1 MIGQTV
7 SHYRVLNKLGGGGMG
22 VVYEAEDLKLG
33 RRVALKFLP
42 DELEADP
49 HALERLRREARA
61 ASSLQ
66 HPHICTIHDV
76 DEHEGRP
83 FIAMELLEGETLRDR
98 LGPGPLKAETLLE
111 LGIQIADAL
120 EAAHARGI
128 LHRDIKPA
136 NIFVTKRG
144 EAKLLDFGLA
154 KHAETPSAG
163 GDTEAATAMPEAH
176 LTSPGSALGTV
187 AYMSPEQAR
196 GEALDPRSDIFS
208 CGAVLYEMATGRQ
221 PFTGNTSAVIFEAI
235 LNRAPVPPVQLNPS
249 LPEELTRIVN
259 RALEKD
265 RDLRYQSAAELKSE
279 LKRLKRD
286 SESAPSGRTAVTSAS
301 PASRKPRWWIPA
313 AAGVVIAIA
322 AAAAWVVSRSGPG
335 THAAGAQTT
344 LAVLPF
350 QNLAGDPSLD
360 HLRLALPDEVVT
372 TLSYIPT
379 LAIRPFASTQKYA
392 KGDVDP
398 QAAGRE
404 LRVADVLTGHFQKEN
419 DQLRVTLEVVDTENN
434 RLLWRDTASAAVSDP
449 IRLRDGISQRLRQGL
464 FPLLG
469 GGGGSTVEASTRP
482 RNPEAYDLFLRSAP
496 FTTDPEPNA
505 KGIEL
510 LERAVRLDPDY
521 APAWAALGNRYY
533 YVGGSGSGRQY
544 AQARAAIDRAL
555 SLDPNMSEAAEY
567 SIVLET
573 EGGRL
578 AEADER
584 ARDLLRRRPNDA
596 RAHFAQAYVLRYAGL
611 IEEAARH
618 CDAARA
624 ADPQNREF
632 RSCSEVFSQLGDF
645 AKARSYIALD
655 DPSSRWSREQLAEV
669 LFREK
674 KLDEAAGLLTEQR
687 FGDIA
692 SLVLKT
698 GSQADRDRT
707 ADGVATKALEERDSE
722 NRYDVAVW
730 LAGCGY
736 RELALKL
743 LRRAVED
750 NYLAVPAMDRNVAF
764 DPIRKDPEFG
774 AIREEAL
781 RRQKQF
787 VARRSPTSAA
797 VKGAAGT
804 ALAVTKGAAGA

>member
-196 GEALDPRSDIFS
+196 GEALDPRSDVFS

-301 PASRKPRWWIPA
+301 PAARKPRWWIPA
-313 AAGVVIAIA
+313 AAGAAIVIAA
-322 AAAAWVVSRSGPG
+322 VAAWAFSHHGSG

-469 GGGGSTVEASTRP
+469 GSVSATAQAATHP
-482 RNPEAYDLFLRSAP
+482 RNPEAYDLFLRSAAL
-496 FTTDPEPNA
+496 TSDPEPNRQ
-505 KGIEL
+505 GIEL

-533 YVGGSGSGRQY
+533 YVGGSGSGTAY
-544 AQARAAIDRAL
+544 AQSRAAIERAL
-555 SLDPNMSEAAEY
+555 ALDPNMSEATEY

-611 IEEAARH
+611 LEEAGRH

-632 RSCSEVFSQLGDF
+632 RSCGETFVQLGDF
-645 AKARSYIALD
+645 AKARSYFELD
-655 DPSSRWSREQLAEV
+655 DPSSSWRRNH
-669 LFREK
+669 
-674 KLDEAAGLLTEQR
+674 EAAVLVRENKPESAARLLSGSAR
-687 FGDIA
+687 FSGVGDLIA
-692 SLVLKT
+692 KR
-698 GSQADRDRT
+698 GDQAARDRT
-707 ADGVATKALEERDSE
+707 AQGLADRTLGERDPE
-722 NRYDVAVW
+722 NRYSMATW
-730 LAGCGY
+730 LAYAGY
-736 RELALKL
+736 RDLALRL

-750 NYLAVPAMDRNVAF
+750 NYFCVPAMDRNSLLDSIRNDPAF
-764 DPIRKDPEFG
+764 
-774 AIREEAL
+774 ATIREEAL
-781 RRQKQF
+781 RRQMEF
-787 VARRSPTSAA
+787 SARRSEESRS
-797 VKGAAGT
+797 
-804 ALAVTKGAAGA
+804 

>member
-7 SHYRVLNKLGGGGMG
+7 SHYRILSKLGGGGMG
-22 VVYEAEDLKLG
+22 VVYEAEDLRLG

-42 DELEADP
+42 DELARDAQ
-49 HALERLRREARA
+49 ALERLQREARA

-66 HPHICTIHDV
+66 HPNICTIHDV

-98 LGPGPLKAETLLE
+98 LGPGPLRLEGLLE

-136 NIFVTKRG
+136 NIFVTRRG

-154 KHAETPSAG
+154 KQAETPSS
-163 GDTEAATAMPEAH
+163 GDTEAATAMAEQH

-196 GEALDPRSDIFS
+196 GEPLDARSDVFS

-286 SESAPSGRTAVTSAS
+286 SESAASGRT
-301 PASRKPRWWIPA
+301 PAAAPRPGVLDRLRIPA
-313 AAGVVIAIA
+313 AV
-322 AAAAWVVSRSGPG
+322 
-335 THAAGAQTT
+335 AGALVLVLATIWTVSHRKSSAPAGAGQIT

-350 QNLAGDPSLD
+350 QNMGADPSLD
-360 HLRLALPDEVVT
+360 HLRLALPDEIVT

-404 LRVADVLTGHFQKEN
+404 LRVADVLTGHFRRESG
-419 DQLRVTLEVVDTENN
+419 QLRVTLEVVDTENN
-434 RLLWRDTASAAVSDP
+434 RLLWRGSTSAAADDP
-449 IRLRDGISQRLRQGL
+449 IGLRDGISRILRQGL

-469 GGGGSTVEASTRP
+469 GASASTAEAATQP
-482 RNPEAYDLFLRSAP
+482 RNAEAYDLFLRSAP
-496 FTTDPEPNA
+496 FTSDPEPNQQ
-505 KGIEL
+505 GIVL

-533 YVGGSGSGRQY
+533 YVGGSGSGTAY
-544 AQARAAIDRAL
+544 AQSRAAIDRAL
-555 SLDPNMSEAAEY
+555 ALDPNLSEAAEY

-578 AEADER
+578 AEADDR
-584 ARDLLRRRPNDA
+584 ARELLRRRPNDP

-611 IEEAARH
+611 LEEAGRH

-632 RSCSEVFSQLGDF
+632 RSCATPFEQLGDF
-645 AKARSYIALD
+645 AKARAYLALD
-655 DPSSRWSREQLAEV
+655 DTSSQWRRRGEAELLLREN
-669 LFREK
+669 K
-674 KLDEAAGLLTEQR
+674 PEAAAQLLRQNQR
-687 FGDIA
+687 FNA
-692 SLVLKT
+692 VAELVLKT
-698 GSQADRDRT
+698 SPQGDRDRAAQT
-707 ADGVATKALEERDSE
+707 LAERTFGERDSE
-722 NRYDVAVW
+722 NHYVMATL
-730 LAGCGY
+730 LAYSGY
-736 RELALKL
+736 RDAALRL
-743 LRRAVED
+743 LRSAVEA
-750 NYLAVPAMDRNVAF
+750 NYLCVPAMDRNTMF
-764 DPIRKDPEFG
+764 DSIRKDPEFA

-781 RRQKQF
+781 RRQKEF
-787 VARRSPTSAA
+787 VARRG
-797 VKGAAGT
+797 GAGSVA
-804 ALAVTKGAAGA
+804 

>member
-7 SHYRVLNKLGGGGMG
+7 SHYRILSKLGGGGMG

-42 DELEADP
+42 DELARDAQ
-49 HALERLRREARA
+49 ALERLQREAKA

-66 HPHICTIHDV
+66 HPNICTIHDV
-76 DEHEGRP
+76 DEHEGKP

-98 LGPGPLKAETLLE
+98 LGPGPVKLDALLD

-136 NIFVTKRG
+136 NIFVNRRG

-154 KHAETPSAG
+154 KHAEPAAG
-163 GDTEAATAMPEAH
+163 PGDTEAATAMREEH

-196 GEALDPRSDIFS
+196 GEALDPRSDVFS

-221 PFTGNTSAVIFEAI
+221 PFTGSTSAVIFEAI

-249 LPEELTRIVN
+249 LPEDLARIVN

-265 RDLRYQSAAELKSE
+265 RELRYQSAAELKSE

-286 SESAPSGRTAVTSAS
+286 SESAASGRSAAAAT
-301 PASRKPRWWIPA
+301 PAAPPRRRWWIPA
-313 AAGVVIAIA
+313 LAAAVAIGLVAAWAVSRRGARAPAAGGQI
-322 AAAAWVVSRSGPG
+322 
-335 THAAGAQTT
+335 T

-350 QNLAGDPSLD
+350 QNLVGDPSLD
-360 HLRLALPDEVVT
+360 HLRLALPDEIVT

-434 RLLWRDTASAAVSDP
+434 RLLWRDTTSAAAADL
-449 IRLRDGISQRLRQGL
+449 IGLRDGISRRLRQGL

-469 GGGGSTVEASTRP
+469 GSAAAAEAATRP

-496 FTTDPEPNA
+496 FTSDPEPNQ
-505 KGIEL
+505 KGIEM
-510 LERAVRLDPDY
+510 LERAVRLDPDF

-533 YVGGSGSGRQY
+533 YVGGAGSGTAY
-544 AQARAAIDRAL
+544 AQSRAAIDRAI
-555 SLDPNMSEAAEY
+555 SLDPNLSEALEY

-578 AEADER
+578 AEADAR
-584 ARDLLRRRPNDA
+584 ARELLRRRPDDGH
-596 RAHFAQAYVLRYAGL
+596 AHFAQAYVLRYAGL
-611 IEEAARH
+611 LGESVRH
-618 CDAARA
+618 CEAARA
-624 ADPQNREF
+624 ADPKNREF
-632 RSCSEVFSQLGDF
+632 RSCGTPYERLGDL
-645 AKARSYIALD
+645 AKARNYFDLD
-655 DPSSRWSREQLAEV
+655 DPNSRWRRRREAE
-669 LFREK
+669 LLLRANKPE
-674 KLDEAAGLLTEQR
+674 EAARVYREMPFPSFADL
-687 FGDIA
+687 I
-692 SLVLKT
+692 LKT
-698 GSQADRDRT
+698 GSQTERDRAAQSLMERAFADRDP
-707 ADGVATKALEERDSE
+707 E
-722 NRYDVAVW
+722 NRYVAAVF
-730 LAGCGY
+730 LAYCGY
-736 RELALKL
+736 RDAALRL

-750 NYLAVPAMDRNVAF
+750 NYLCATAMDRNPIF
-764 DPIRKDPEFG
+764 DSIRKEPEFA
-774 AIREEAL
+774 AIREESL
-781 RRQKQF
+781 RREKEF
-787 VARRSPTSAA
+787 VARR
-797 VKGAAGT
+797 GT
-804 ALAVTKGAAGA
+804 AGSGS